1 MLHIHN
7 PTLLYSDLEDKGGG
21 FGPHGNGGF
30 DENLDLFAFGNR
42 MGKALQGRALLR
54 RELGGPLLGFGSLFH
69 EGIAWRWFHF
79 CFFLFLFL
87 FLILHTTG
95 IFTLD
100 ELMDEKVFDR
110 PRCTLRGLVG
120 RLSWQDMG
128 WRWGW
133 SRPQPE
139 AVGLGPEAFSTGIF
153 LLPK

>member
-1 MLHIHN
+1 MAMV
-7 PTLLYSDLEDKGGG
+7 
-21 FGPHGNGGF
+21 
-30 DENLDLFAFGNR
+30 LF
-42 MGKALQGRALLR
+42 
-54 RELGGPLLGFGSLFH
+54 S
-69 EGIAWRWFHF
+69 
-79 CFFLFLFL
+79 LFLFL
-87 FLILHTTG
+87 FSYSTHDWD
-95 IFTLD
+95 FTLD
-100 ELMDEKVFDR
+100 ELTDEKVFDR